1 MKKSNAKK
9 HEKPRKILLR
19 ERDLLNSQITKIEKQ
34 PLRII
39 DVANE
44 RLEASHVFKVLR
56 LDGNPEKD
64 KSWTQIERIFC
75 KSRCEKCPHGDFLYR
90 YSKRKDGTNRIVMTG
105 EAVFN
110 FEALEKMRKEALK
123 HPMKRGELVEN
134 E

>member
-1 MKKSNAKK
+1 
-9 HEKPRKILLR
+9 
-19 ERDLLNSQITKIEKQ
+19 
-34 PLRII
+34 
-39 DVANE
+39 
-44 RLEASHVFKVLR
+44 
-56 LDGNPEKD
+56 
-64 KSWTQIERIFC
+64 
-75 KSRCEKCPHGDFLYR
+75 LYR